1 MLTVRQIEIFRAV
14 MITKTVSGAA
24 RLLGTSQPG
33 LSRML
38 AHMEDKLHFRL
49 FDRTRGR
56 LVPTREAS
64 ILFEEVE
71 RIYKGFDDLAH
82 VIQRL
87 ATGEDK
93 TFRVGA
99 SPSLGHSVLPQMLGR
114 LTANYPGLT
123 IQFDIL
129 SVEQAVDYLA
139 LQRGEYALTVFP
151 IDHPNI
157 LSSRIGAGRMVCAV
171 PGHHRLADHDR
182 ISVTDI
188 ADEQL
193 QSFRPDTPHGRII
206 ADMFA
211 RAGLELNVATYIRF
225 AETAVAF
232 VANGMGVALV
242 DSFTAMQ
249 PHADTVRFL
258 EFEDPGVL
266 PVYINRNLE
275 SPRAIIGETFEEIAR
290 TVLLGLPRPKKA

>member
-24 RLLGTSQPG
+24 RMLGTSQPG

-38 AHMEDKLHFRL
+38 GHMEDRLQFRL

-56 LVPTREAS
+56 LVPTQEAGV
-64 ILFEEVE
+64 LFEEIE

-82 VIQRL
+82 VIRRL
-87 ATGEDK
+87 AKGEDK

-99 SPSLGHSVLPQMLGR
+99 SPSLGHSILPQMLAR
-114 LTANYPGLT
+114 LSANYPGLT

-129 SVEQAVDYLA
+129 SVEQAIDYLA

-171 PGHHRLADHDR
+171 PSHHPLADRDR
-182 ISVTDI
+182 IGV
-188 ADEQL
+188 ADLAGAQL
-193 QSFRPDTPHGRII
+193 QSFRPDTPHGRI
-206 ADMFA
+206 
-211 RAGLELNVATYIRF
+211 
-225 AETAVAF
+225 
-232 VANGMGVALV
+232 
-242 DSFTAMQ
+242 
-249 PHADTVRFL
+249 
-258 EFEDPGVL
+258 
-266 PVYINRNLE
+266 
-275 SPRAIIGETFEEIAR
+275 
-290 TVLLGLPRPKKA
+290 